1 MEIHLFHFI
10 AGLAISR
17 ERRTGV
23 WSPEEIPAWIIA
35 FCLTTETTKIYDQGR
50 KIASRVPRDPGH
62 ESYLSL
68 LTFLSPSGSWDR
80 SRVPAAAFFSLLYT
94 PDPCEWDINSLL
106 SEREIG
112 SLDVVT
118 PPNTMWA
125 NGQKQLVLA
134 EYGTNVLSFFC
145 LIILFSFTD
154 AIW

>member
-35 FCLTTETTKIYDQGR
+35 FCLTTETRKIYDQGR
-50 KIASRVPRDPGH
+50 KIASPVPRDPGQ

-80 SRVPAAAFFSLLYT
+80 SRVPAPAFFSLLYT
-94 PDPCEWDINSLL
+94 PDPCE
-106 SEREIG
+106 
-112 SLDVVT
+112 
-118 PPNTMWA
+118 
-125 NGQKQLVLA
+125 
-134 EYGTNVLSFFC
+134 
-145 LIILFSFTD
+145 
-154 AIW
+154 